1 MGLSEINNEDL
12 DNEKL
17 SLEKLFQCSDD
28 FDSVVFN
35 SGAGSGKR
43 MPWLRV

>member
-28 FDSVVFN
+28 VRS
-35 SGAGSGKR
+35 SSSGSG
-43 MPWLRV
+43 WAIL